1 MISHSGREEVEIINK
16 MIEENQ
22 GNPDVLEC
30 LRILKLGIKAEI
42 LNRQPQHLDDKD
54 WYDRR

>member
-1 MISHSGREEVEIINK
+1 MEIINK
-16 MIEENQ
+16 MIEEKQ

-42 LNRQPQHLDDKD
+42 SNCQPQHLMIRMGMTEDDSIKEL
-54 WYDRR
+54 